1 MNEPIH
7 IKNAGL
13 VLISIYIPMLFERLG
28 LTTDQHFYSISHQK
42 DAVQY
47 LDYAVTGIQT
57 IENDILSL
65 NNILCGLP
73 ASEPLQKVI
82 TLTDS
87 EQQLVSGL
95 LEAAIKNWSILG
107 ITSVDGL
114 RETFLIRNGLL
125 LQQEDR
131 WELSVEKGP
140 FDMLIDRIPYSF
152 SVIKFPWMPLPLH
165 VKWR

>member
-13 VLISIYIPMLFERLG
+13 VLISIYIPMLFEKLG
-28 LTTDQHFYSISHQK
+28 LTTDQHFYSTSQQK
-42 DAVQY
+42 DAIQY
-47 LDYAVTGIQT
+47 LEYVITGIPA
-57 IENDILSL
+57 IENDILPL
-65 NNILCGLP
+65 NNILCGLTV
-73 ASEPLQKVI
+73 SEPLQKVI
-82 TLTDS
+82 RLTDS
-87 EQQLVSGL
+87 EQQLINGL
-95 LEAAIKNWSILG
+95 LEAAIKNWSIG

-114 RETFLIRNGLL
+114 QQTFLIRNGLL

-165 VKWR
+165 VNWR

>member
-13 VLISIYIPMLFERLG
+13 VLISIYIPMLFEKLG
-28 LTTDQHFYSISHQK
+28 LTTDQHFYSTSQQK
-42 DAVQY
+42 DALQY
-47 LDYAVTGIQT
+47 LEYVITGIPP

-73 ASEPLQKVI
+73 VSEPLQKVI

-107 ITSVDGL
+107 IT
-114 RETFLIRNGLL
+114 
-125 LQQEDR
+125 
-131 WELSVEKGP
+131 
-140 FDMLIDRIPYSF
+140 
-152 SVIKFPWMPLPLH
+152 
-165 VKWR
+165 